1 MPQKGVALPGSPTA
15 AYYAHFANIQQ
26 HLSIEDFSRVD
37 SMIALRMRATG
48 HSRQDVADV
57 IHQCAPGIRKIK
69 EGRNW
74 QRYAERTAD
83 YAFGIAGDVDMGK
96 NERLWEHWKR
106 IEGSGVS
113 NNQYTTMRMR

>member
-1 MPQKGVALPGSPTA
+1 MKTKPWLATYRENGIAESVNAD
-15 AYYAHFANIQQ
+15 AYPSVVHMLDEA
-26 HLSIEDFSRVD
+26 
-37 SMIALRMRATG
+37 M
-48 HSRQDVADV
+48 
-57 IHQCAPGIRKIK
+57 
-69 EGRNW
+69 

-106 IEGSGVS
+106 IEGNGVS